1 MRQVAGGFS
10 IAQRNNRAQSGTGIP
25 ELTRSPRRRGRA
37 AITHGYYRHV
47 YRRVRDHWRG
57 KAHAAGAF
65 TVLPE
70 PVGATTR
77 MRREKTTIPR
87 MTTIVMIAVSQ
98 SITPKPAIA
107 GR

>member
-1 MRQVAGGFS
+1 
-10 IAQRNNRAQSGTGIP
+10 
-25 ELTRSPRRRGRA
+25 
-37 AITHGYYRHV
+37 
-47 YRRVRDHWRG
+47 
-57 KAHAAGAF
+57 
-65 TVLPE
+65 
-70 PVGATTR
+70 